1 MAEIFDDMST
11 DDYKNVTDRFEK
23 WRSERQVATD
33 PGVPIHI
40 FYGSKVVFLSF
51 IENLTVLA

>member
-23 WRSERQVATD
+23 WRSERQVAKD

-40 FYGSKVVFLSF
+40 FYGSKVVFW
-51 IENLTVLA
+51 VL